1 MKPPNLHPGQETV
14 RRHPA
19 RFKVLACGR
28 RWGKTR
34 LGAILCLDTAI
45 NLRGAAWWIA
55 PTYKVAAVGWRQLKG
70 LARQIP
76 GTVIREVDRKAEF
89 PGGGWYQVRSADD
102 PDGLRGEGLNRVI
115 LDECAFIAEKAW
127 SEALRPALS
136 DRKGDALF
144 ISTPKGQNWFW
155 RAWLKGQEDGREW
168 MSWRFPSV
176 SNPHLDPAE
185 VESARGDL
193 PERTFSR
200 NTSPSSWRRP
210 AASSARC
217 AEAVDKGREHARPVE
232 ARTSYAMG
240 VDLARVEDFT
250 VIAVLDDGPPGLP
263 RAVQPDQLGA
273 HPRRRSAGSARYYKA
288 PCTSTRPGSATRSRA
303 APQGRA
309 SGSAYAFTNASKEAL
324 IDNLAMKIEQG
335 EVRLMDV
342 PVADERAARLPVRA
356 DPLPQR
362 PHERPRGHARR
373 LRDRPGPGGLG
384 PDAAARL
391 AADDCLGARN
401 WAAARLAEMIDLGPP
416 PGFPFRPATAAD
428 LACLALGG

>member
-193 PERTFSR
+193 PERTYQQEYLAEFIDEAGGVFR
-200 NTSPSSWRRP
+200 KVR
-210 AASSARC
+210 
-217 AEAVDKGREHARPVE
+217 EAVDKDRRTPDPPKPG
-232 ARTSYAMG
+232 TSYAMG
-240 VDLARVEDFT
+240 VDVARTEDFT
-250 VIAVLDDGPPGLP
+250 VIAVLDPTGRQVYHD
-263 RAVQPDQLGA
+263 RFNQISWERILGA
-273 HPRRRSAGSARYYKA
+273 V
-288 PCTSTRPGSATRSRA
+288 RA
-303 APQGRA
+303 ASEKYNKATVFFDSTGVGDPPFEQLRKAGVPVR
-309 SGSAYAFTNASKEAL
+309 GYAFTNASKEAL
-324 IDNLAMKIEQG
+324 IDNLALKIEQG
-335 EVRLMDV
+335 AVRLMDI
-342 PVADERAARLPVRA
+342 PAQTNELLAYQYELTPSRNVRMNA
-356 DPLPQR
+356 PEGMHD
-362 PHERPRGHARR
+362 
-373 LRDRPGPGGLG
+373 DCVIGL
-384 PDAAARL
+384 AL
-391 AADDCLGARN
+391 AAWG
-401 WAAARLAEMIDLGPP
+401 LANRRVLTVKVGDE
-416 PGFPFRPATAAD
+416 
-428 LACLALGG
+428 

>member
-45 NLRGAAWWIA
+45 NRRGAAWWIA

-193 PERTFSR
+193 PERTYQQEYLAEFIDEAGGVFR
-200 NTSPSSWRRP
+200 KVR
-210 AASSARC
+210 
-217 AEAVDKGREHARPVE
+217 EAVDKDRRTPDPPKPG
-232 ARTSYAMG
+232 TSYAMG
-240 VDLARVEDFT
+240 VDVARTEDFT
-250 VIAVLDDGPPGLP
+250 VIAVLDPTGRQVYHD
-263 RAVQPDQLGA
+263 RFNQISWERILGA
-273 HPRRRSAGSARYYKA
+273 V
-288 PCTSTRPGSATRSRA
+288 RA
-303 APQGRA
+303 ASEKYNKATVFFDSTGVGDPPFEQLRKAGVPVR
-309 SGSAYAFTNASKEAL
+309 GYAFTNASKEAL
-324 IDNLAMKIEQG
+324 IDNLALKIEQG
-335 EVRLMDV
+335 AVRLMDI
-342 PVADERAARLPVRA
+342 PAQTNELLAYQYELTPSRNVRMNA
-356 DPLPQR
+356 PEGMHD
-362 PHERPRGHARR
+362 
-373 LRDRPGPGGLG
+373 DCVIGL
-384 PDAAARL
+384 AL
-391 AADDCLGARN
+391 AAWG
-401 WAAARLAEMIDLGPP
+401 LANRRVLTVKVGDE
-416 PGFPFRPATAAD
+416 
-428 LACLALGG
+428 